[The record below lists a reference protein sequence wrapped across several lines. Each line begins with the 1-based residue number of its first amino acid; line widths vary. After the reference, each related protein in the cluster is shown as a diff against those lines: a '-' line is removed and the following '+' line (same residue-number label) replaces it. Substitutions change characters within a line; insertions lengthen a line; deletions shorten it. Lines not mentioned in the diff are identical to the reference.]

1 MFTRKLEVPKWMGW
15 TGWVKGQ
22 NEQFFR
28 AGQNRL
34 VQIRLTR
41 NPFFN
46 LFFELKIINVQNMI
60 I

>member
-1 MFTRKLEVPKWMGW
+1 MGW